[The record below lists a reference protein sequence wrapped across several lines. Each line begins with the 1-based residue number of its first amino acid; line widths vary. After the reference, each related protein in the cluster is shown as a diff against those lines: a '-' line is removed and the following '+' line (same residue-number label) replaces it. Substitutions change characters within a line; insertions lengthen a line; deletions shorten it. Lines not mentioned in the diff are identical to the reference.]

1 MSSIPAWNPLAWL
14 LIGALT
20 ATVSGASHA
29 EAQNWR
35 DLTSSRQLWDDEPIT
50 VLVSYG
56 AGELT
61 VGPTESDGLLYRMEM
76 RYDEDRVAPV
86 ADFDSASRQL
96 NLGLR
101 GREGRGGRNTRS
113 DARADIDLTD
123 QIPIDLALRFGAGK
137 ATIDLSGLR
146 LEALNLETGASETE
160 VRIDEPN
167 PIRAKDV
174 TLKAGAAEFRVE
186 GLGNLRAERIT
197 FQGGVGS
204 TTLDF
209 RGAWEQDA
217 SARVQMGM
225 GSVVLRFPRSLGVRI
240 NRNAV
245 LTSFDAA
252 GFTRRDRSFFSEN
265 WDSAARQL
273 TLDLDAAFG
282 SVTVEW
288 TDG

>member
-1 MSSIPAWNPLAWL
+1 
-14 LIGALT
+14 
-20 ATVSGASHA
+20 
-29 EAQNWR
+29 
-35 DLTSSRQLWDDEPIT
+35 
-50 VLVSYG
+50 
-56 AGELT
+56 
-61 VGPTESDGLLYRMEM
+61 
-76 RYDEDRVAPV
+76 
-86 ADFDSASRQL
+86 
-96 NLGLR
+96 
-101 GREGRGGRNTRS
+101 
-113 DARADIDLTD
+113 
-123 QIPIDLALRFGAGK
+123 
-137 ATIDLSGLR
+137 
-146 LEALNLETGASETE
+146 NLETGASETE

-265 WDSAARQL
+265 WDSA
-273 TLDLDAAFG
+273 
-282 SVTVEW
+282 
-288 TDG
+288 